1 MDTHEVLAKLIY
13 PKLSAQA
20 VFSDLENLKD
30 TGKGISADCPACGS
44 KQHFFCY
51 HDGHFGKCKAGNK
64 CGKSVSWWEHTKVRY
79 GLDKNRDVLLKLAE
93 LAGVTL
99 PDQKKEVLAAIA
111 SVEETRALVVD
122 IGRKGVTTMPSKF
135 AEYMESRGFEM
146 ETLKKAN
153 ILYMNRESMIKTL
166 YAKGVTKEFLKESGI
181 ISAKFGED
189 YRLLLPHYD
198 EIGKSIVG
206 FIGRLNPGLVP
217 VDGKM
222 PKYKNHTGLNLD
234 VPFCFHQANEQGNH
248 KMLVVEGPLDA
259 LLINHK
265 CDIKGTAAIAL
276 CGHTPNERALALI
289 NGAIPPVVVLALDDD
304 KAGRSGILS
313 LIGKIRK
320 RVFIANEFAGYK
332 DPGELIAAE
341 GAIRFKEVL
350 LSAVPLPVWWF
361 KHHFNSIRELGPS
374 GRVDVIAS
382 VAPIYNS
389 LPNDD
394 KQVFLEEARFAT
406 LLHEDVIK
414 DVVGR

>member
-1 MDTHEVLAKLIY
+1 MDTREVLEKLIY
-13 PKLSAQA
+13 PKLSAQV

-51 HDGHFGKCKAGNK
+51 HDKQFGKCKAGNK
-64 CGKSVSWWEHTKVRY
+64 CGKSVSWWEHTKFRY
-79 GLDKNRDVLLKLAE
+79 SLAKNRDVLLKLAE

-99 PDQKKEVLAAIA
+99 PDQKKEVLAAIT
-111 SVEETRALVVD
+111 SVEETRALAVEV
-122 IGRKGVTTMPSKF
+122 GRKGTTMMPTKF
-135 AEYMESRGFEM
+135 TEYMASRGFDM
-146 ETLKKAN
+146 ETLKKSSV
-153 ILYMNRESMIKTL
+153 LYMEREGMIKNL
-166 YAKGVTKEFLKESGI
+166 YAKGVSKEFLKESGI

-189 YRLLLPHYD
+189 YCLLLPHYD
-198 EIGKSIVG
+198 ETGKSIIG

-217 VDGKM
+217 VDGKT
-222 PKYKNHTGLNLD
+222 PKYKNNTGLNLD
-234 VPFCFHQANEQGNH
+234 VPFGFHQANVAGNH

-265 CDIKGTAAIAL
+265 CDMKGTAAIAL

-320 RVFIANEFAGYK
+320 RVFIINEFAGYK

-350 LSAVPLPVWWF
+350 LSAAPLPVWLF
-361 KHHFNSIRELGPS
+361 KHHFNSIRSLGPT

-389 LPNDD
+389 LPDAD
-394 KQVFLEEARFAT
+394 KRVFLEEARFTT
-406 LLHEDVIK
+406 LLHEEVIK